1 MKFNYSHSYQTC
13 VHSLK
18 RENAPWRV
26 TSGCANRARL
36 FTGRHYELTNTTVC
50 FKCPF
55 YCRNEGQK

>member
-36 FTGRHYELTNTTVC
+36 FTGRHYELPNSSMC
-50 FKCPF
+50 HNCP
-55 YCRNEGQK
+55 YYESGEEK